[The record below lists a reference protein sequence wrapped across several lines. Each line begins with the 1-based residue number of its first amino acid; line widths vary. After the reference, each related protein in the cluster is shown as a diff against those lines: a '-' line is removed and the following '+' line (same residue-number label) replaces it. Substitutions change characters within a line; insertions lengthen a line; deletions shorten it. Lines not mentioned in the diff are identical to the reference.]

1 MISHTLDRGQ
11 VEQVLGQVEAV
22 TRAVRGIEAKAG
34 KAHTYFTAVQGQREE
49 LTRQA
54 EKATSIIDNLSDK
67 LNKRSDKTLTFFRE
81 SLETVADLVE
91 HLETTLFELNIQD
104 VPRQIQREFGPLVV
118 PAVVVVLV
126 VTVSNCIF
134 GFILAGDEALAES
147 FSLNVFQ
154 RIETADDA
162 ASQGGHRLDILN
174 VFAIFHVCLIGSAA
188 LFLVIEL
195 SRKLGCS
202 MCRNRRSTREVA
214 GGAFAHS
221 DSFDDAAAEDQ
232 EESIDSAEFET
243 NDLVA
248 ELERRNRASEHGR
261 PSAPA
266 GAASRAAEEAPP
278 SRTPERPPAGS
289 PRGEISG
296 ELGRPWQAQAPSFN
310 SAWSTGSSAPKKPIS
325 GMLRRFQSVTEPLV
339 ERITTTATASQQ
351 RSLDRRQRDGSEE
364 SSSNVQGTTRC

>member
-134 GFILAGDEALAES
+134 GFLLAGDEALAES
-147 FSLNVFQ
+147 FSLNILQ
-154 RIETADDA
+154 RIEAGDA
-162 ASQGGHRLDILN
+162 GSQGGQRLDILN
-174 VFAIFHVCLIGSAA
+174 IFAIFHVCLIGSAA

-195 SRKLGCS
+195 SRKIGCS
-202 MCRNRRSTREVA
+202 TCRNRRSSREPF
-214 GGAFAHS
+214 GGTFGE
-221 DSFDDAAAEDQ
+221 SFDDTTEQDQ
-232 EESIDSAEFET
+232 EEYIDSTEFET
-243 NDLVA
+243 NELIA
-248 ELERRNRASEHGR
+248 EFERRNRMVSEHGR
-261 PSAPA
+261 ASAPV
-266 GAASRAAEEAPP
+266 GASNGATEEALL
-278 SRTPERPPAGS
+278 SRTPERPAASS
-289 PRGEISG
+289 PRGETSG
-296 ELGRPWQAQAPSFN
+296 TPSMYN
-310 SAWSTGSSAPKKPIS
+310 SFGSGWSAGSTGSKKPIS
-325 GMLRRFQSVTEPLV
+325 GMLRRFQSATEPLV
-339 ERITTTATASQQ
+339 ERITNTGSAREQ
-351 RSLDRRQRDGSEE
+351 RTLDRRQLDGSEVSGSDE
-364 SSSNVQGTTRC
+364 QASTRVARVARV